1 MRIANGLFN
10 QSLADLLIDAVESET
25 NFLSH
30 ISQSQQTR
38 EIVLSLVY
46 DHQNCQNQEPHLKS
60 IPLSCFLTVEAVT
73 EIH

>member
-46 DHQNCQNQEPHLKS
+46 DH
-60 IPLSCFLTVEAVT
+60 
-73 EIH
+73 